1 MKKYSIL
8 FLLATVLNVSCKK
21 QLEIGNPNLPT
32 VDKANTESGIIS
44 LTMGLTYF
52 NGFQQ
57 GTEDINSGFY
67 DGVIGH
73 FWSGAIGFHEL
84 MADVIGAEAAN
95 AFLNQIG
102 VPEYVILDNN
112 SKVSNPNFPKQQTQ
126 LIREI
131 NNNGNQSQNF
141 LYHEWAFMY
150 GLNKACNRILA
161 IVDNV
166 GFSGDATVKKNAL
179 KAWCYWWKGFAY
191 SRIGSMYYAGIIDDK
206 EIGTN
211 GNFVSKEKIIDE
223 ANANFD
229 KAAAILSSIPSG
241 ADYQAMIGAI
251 IPNDF
256 QVGKGGVP
264 TPQMWLR
271 SINTMKARNI
281 LVNTPAANMTPAQW
295 TSIATLTANGI
306 KANDNVF
313 TCRSNKDFLTS
324 GYVASK
330 SSSQKAGGGTY
341 KISERLIQEFKPG
354 DKRLAN
360 NFELTTT
367 WVGNSDRGNAFNTRY
382 ALIDG
387 GKGMPGVVVLNNST
401 TGAYELYMAGTYE
414 ENELM
419 KAEAKIYSGD
429 IEGGLEIIDAIRVLQ
444 GAGLAAV
451 KGTGLTLAQAKEELR
466 RERRVVLP
474 FRGLSF
480 YDARRWGV
488 INDISQG
495 GGRTKAVV
503 LDIIGAVNTNATLNY
518 NFLDYWDVPANELAY
533 NPPAPGSAPVKNPK

>member
-1 MKKYSIL
+1 MKKYI
-8 FLLATVLNVSCKK
+8 FLLLIIALVSCKK

-32 VDKANTESGIIS
+32 VDKANTESGIIA
-44 LTMGLTYF
+44 LTMGGTYF

-57 GTEDINSGFY
+57 GTEDINSSFY

-95 AFLNQIG
+95 AYLNQVG
-102 VPEYVILDNN
+102 VPEYVKLDNGTTVN
-112 SKVSNPNFPKQQTQ
+112 NPNSPKQQIA
-126 LIREI
+126 LIRNI

-150 GLNKACNRILA
+150 GLNKSCNRILGL
-161 IVDNV
+161 INKVS
-166 GFSGDATVKKNAL
+166 FSGDAAVKKNAL
-179 KAWCYWWKGFAY
+179 KAWCYWWKGYAY
-191 SRIGSMYYAGIIDDK
+191 SRIGSMYYAGLIDDT
-206 EIGTN
+206 ESGTN
-211 GNFVSKEKIIDE
+211 GNYVTKEKIIEE

-229 KAAAILSSIPSG
+229 KAATILQSLTSSADYNEILGKIIPS
-241 ADYQAMIGAI
+241 
-251 IPNDF
+251 DF
-256 QVGKGGVP
+256 QSGKGGIP

-271 SINTMKARNI
+271 NINTMKARNI
-281 LVNTPAANMTPAQW
+281 LVNTPVASMTAAQW
-295 TSIATLTANGI
+295 NSIAALTSNGI
-306 KANDNVF
+306 KVDDNVF

-330 SSSQKAGGGTY
+330 ASSQKAGGGTY

-354 DKRLAN
+354 DKRFEN

-382 ALIDG
+382 AMISG
-387 GKGMPGVVVLNNST
+387 GKGMPGVVVLNNSDV
-401 TGAYELYMAGTYE
+401 GQHELYMAGTYE

-419 KAEAKIYSGD
+419 KAEAKIYTGD
-429 IEGGLEIIDAIRVLQ
+429 VEGGLEIIDNIRDWQ
-444 GAGLAAV
+444 GAGLAHV
-451 KGTGLTLAQAKEELR
+451 KGTRLTLVQAREELR

-495 GGRTKAVV
+495 GGRTNAVV
-503 LDIIGAVNTNATLNY
+503 LDYVGAVNTHATINY
-518 NFLDYWDVPANELAY
+518 NFLDYWDVPANEIAY